1 MKHLYVSY
9 HTLLR
14 YCAVHV
20 KLSAEYVEKCKS
32 SCLDQVI
39 EVLKVWTSLKT
50 EKWLCSIKKN
60 FYRNKTKQIDFWLKQ
75 VDTDLMELSAK
86 YLVLKLTT
94 RQHTYSS
101 FKFFESTIKSN
112 LHNNN

>member
-86 YLVLKLTT
+86 YLVLKLT
-94 RQHTYSS
+94 
-101 FKFFESTIKSN
+101 I
-112 LHNNN
+112 